1 MLKFIQTPEKFL
13 KNEIFPGCIFLPYE
27 MEKYGNYTYKRTPG
41 KDFSRKE
48 RYIYMNMNV
57 KKRLLEALKCFLEGE
72 KVQWESGISGEEW
85 GELFDLAIQ
94 HQILPM
100 IYEAVYACP
109 AFGSMP
115 DNQKDYIKHRM
126 IQQVMVQGRKT
137 AEFLALYSRL
147 LEKGLTPIVVKGI
160 ICREMYRE
168 PDYRA
173 SGDEDVLI
181 PPEQFTL
188 CDQVFRKNAMDY
200 LEPEKD
206 PEKEGEV
213 PYYKKGGLLHIEL
226 HKELFPSQS
235 EAYGELNEMFRDV
248 FQRKIQTEIQGIPVY
263 TMGHTDHLLYLIL
276 HAFKHFLHSGFGIR
290 QVCDIVIYAN
300 TYGSEIDWEYLYQA
314 CQKIRGENFTAAL
327 FHIGEKYL
335 NFDKEQAHYPAVW
348 QQEEADGEALLD
360 DLLQGGVFGDSSLS
374 RKHSSNMTLAAVTD
388 EKKGRKL
395 KASLSSSLFPD
406 KEYMAGKYTYLEK
419 YPFLLPAAWGSR
431 ILNYMKETRGT
442 KNNNAKESIE
452 IGNQRIELLKKY
464 KIIR

>member
-48 RYIYMNMNV
+48 RYIYMNENV

-100 IYEAVYACP
+100 VYEAVYACP

-137 AEFLALYSRL
+137 AEFLPLYSRL
-147 LEKGLTPIVVKGI
+147 LEKSLTPIVVKGI

-188 CDQVFRKNAMDY
+188 CDQVFRENAMDY

>member
-48 RYIYMNMNV
+48 RYIYMNENV

-100 IYEAVYACP
+100 VYEAVYACP

-147 LEKGLTPIVVKGI
+147 LEKSLTPIVVKGI

-188 CDQVFRKNAMDY
+188 CDQVFRENAMDY

>member
-100 IYEAVYACP
+100 VYEAVYACP

-147 LEKGLTPIVVKGI
+147 LEKSLTPIVVKGI

-188 CDQVFRKNAMDY
+188 CDQVFRENAMDY

-226 HKELFPSQS
+226 HKELFPAQS
-235 EAYGELNEMFRDV
+235 EAYGELNEMFRNV

-335 NFDKEQAHYPAVW
+335 NFDKE
-348 QQEEADGEALLD
+348 
-360 DLLQGGVFGDSSLS
+360 
-374 RKHSSNMTLAAVTD
+374 
-388 EKKGRKL
+388 
-395 KASLSSSLFPD
+395 
-406 KEYMAGKYTYLEK
+406 
-419 YPFLLPAAWGSR
+419 
-431 ILNYMKETRGT
+431 
-442 KNNNAKESIE
+442 
-452 IGNQRIELLKKY
+452 
-464 KIIR
+464 

>member
-1 MLKFIQTPEKFL
+1 MRYFRAVF
-13 KNEIFPGCIFLPYE
+13 FLPYE

-48 RYIYMNMNV
+48 RYIYMNENV

-100 IYEAVYACP
+100 VYEAVYACP

-147 LEKGLTPIVVKGI
+147 LEKSLTPIVVKGI

-188 CDQVFRKNAMDY
+188 CDQVFRENAMDY

-226 HKELFPSQS
+226 HKELFPAQS
-235 EAYGELNEMFRDV
+235 EAYGELNEMFRNV

-348 QQEEADGEALLD
+348 QEEEADGEALLD

-388 EKKGRKL
+388 EKKGKKA
-395 KASLSSSLFPD
+395 KASLASSLFPD

-431 ILNYMKETRGT
+431 ILNYMKETKGT
-442 KNNNAKESIE
+442 KNNDAKESIE

>member
-1 MLKFIQTPEKFL
+1 MPE
-13 KNEIFPGCIFLPYE
+13 
-27 MEKYGNYTYKRTPG
+27 
-41 KDFSRKE
+41 
-48 RYIYMNMNV
+48 
-57 KKRLLEALKCFLEGE
+57 
-72 KVQWESGISGEEW
+72 
-85 GELFDLAIQ
+85 
-94 HQILPM
+94 
-100 IYEAVYACP
+100 
-109 AFGSMP
+109 
-115 DNQKDYIKHRM
+115 NQKDYLKHRM

-137 AEFLALYSRL
+137 AEFLSLYSRL
-147 LEKGLTPIVVKGI
+147 LEKDLTPVVVKGI

-181 PPEQFTL
+181 PPEQFPL
-188 CDQVFRKNAMDY
+188 CDQVFRENAMDY

-248 FQRKIQTEIQGIPVY
+248 FQRKIQTEIQGVPVY

-314 CQKIRGENFTAAL
+314 CQKIHGENFTAAL

-335 NFDKEQAHYPAVW
+335 NFDKEQACYPALW

-388 EKKGRKL
+388 EKKGK
-395 KASLSSSLFPD
+395 KAKGSLASSLFP
-406 KEYMAGKYTYLEK
+406 E

-431 ILNYMKETRGT
+431 ILNYMKETQGT
-442 KNNNAKESIE
+442 KNNDAKESIA

>member
-100 IYEAVYACP
+100 VYEAVYACP

-147 LEKGLTPIVVKGI
+147 LEKSLAPIVVKGI

-188 CDQVFRKNAMDY
+188 CDQVFRENAMDY

-226 HKELFPSQS
+226 HKELFPAQS
-235 EAYGELNEMFRDV
+235 EAYGELNEMFRNV

-300 TYGSEIDWEYLYQA
+300 IYGSEIDWEYLYQA

-348 QQEEADGEALLD
+348 QEEEADGEALLD

-388 EKKGRKL
+388 EKKGKKA
-395 KASLSSSLFPD
+395 KASLASSLFPD

-431 ILNYMKETRGT
+431 ILNYMKETKGT
-442 KNNNAKESIE
+442 KNNDAKESIA
-452 IGNQRIELLKKY
+452 IGNQRVELLKKY

>member
-100 IYEAVYACP
+100 VYEAVYACP
-109 AFGSMP
+109 VFGSMP

-147 LEKGLTPIVVKGI
+147 LEKSLTPIVVKGI

-188 CDQVFRKNAMDY
+188 CDQVFRENAMDY

-226 HKELFPSQS
+226 HKELFPAQS

-348 QQEEADGEALLD
+348 QEEEADGEALLD

-388 EKKGRKL
+388 EKKGKKA
-395 KASLSSSLFPD
+395 KASLASSLFPD

-431 ILNYMKETRGT
+431 ILNYMKETKGT
-442 KNNNAKESIE
+442 KNNDAKESIA
-452 IGNQRIELLKKY
+452 IGNQRVELLKKY

>member
-147 LEKGLTPIVVKGI
+147 LEKSLTPIVVKGI

-188 CDQVFRKNAMDY
+188 CDQVFRENAMDY

-226 HKELFPSQS
+226 HKELFPAQS
-235 EAYGELNEMFRDV
+235 EAYGELNEMFRNV

-300 TYGSEIDWEYLYQA
+300 IYGSEIDWEYLYQA

-348 QQEEADGEALLD
+348 QEEEADGEALLD

-388 EKKGRKL
+388 EKKGKKA
-395 KASLSSSLFPD
+395 KASLASSLFPD

-431 ILNYMKETRGT
+431 ILNYMKETKGT
-442 KNNNAKESIE
+442 KNNDAKESIA
-452 IGNQRIELLKKY
+452 IGNQRVELLKKY

>member
-1 MLKFIQTPEKFL
+1 MENIGNREKHC
-13 KNEIFPGCIFLPYE
+13 KN
-27 MEKYGNYTYKRTPG
+27 
-41 KDFSRKE
+41 FSRKE
-48 RYIYMNMNV
+48 KILMNENI
-57 KKRLLEALKCFLEGE
+57 KKRLLEALKSFLEGE
-72 KVQWESGISGEEW
+72 KVQWESGVSPEEW
-85 GELFDLAIQ
+85 GTLFDLAIQ

-100 IYEAVYACP
+100 IYEAAYACP
-109 AFGSMP
+109 AFQSMP
-115 DNQKDYIKHRM
+115 QTQKDYMKHRM

-137 AEFLALYSRL
+137 AEFLSLYSKL
-147 LEKGLTPIVVKGI
+147 LEKDLTPIVVKGI

-181 PPEQFTL
+181 PPEQFPL
-188 CDQVFRKNAMDY
+188 CDQVFRENAMDY

-248 FQRKIQTEIQGIPVY
+248 FQRKIQTEIQGVPVY

-314 CQKIRGENFTAAL
+314 CQKIHGENFTAAI

-335 NFDKEQAHYPAVW
+335 NFDKEQACYPALW

-388 EKKGRKL
+388 EKKGK
-395 KASLSSSLFPD
+395 KAKGSLASSLFPD

-431 ILNYMKETRGT
+431 ILNYMKETQGT
-442 KNNNAKESIE
+442 KNNDAKESIA

>member
-100 IYEAVYACP
+100 VYEAVYACP

-147 LEKGLTPIVVKGI
+147 LEKSLTPIVVKGI

-188 CDQVFRKNAMDY
+188 CDQVFRENAMDY

-226 HKELFPSQS
+226 HKELFPAQS
-235 EAYGELNEMFRDV
+235 EAYGELNEMFRNV

-300 TYGSEIDWEYLYQA
+300 IYGSEIDWEYLYQA

-348 QQEEADGEALLD
+348 QEEEADGEALLD

-388 EKKGRKL
+388 EKKGK
-395 KASLSSSLFPD
+395 KAKGSLASSLFPD

-431 ILNYMKETRGT
+431 ILNYMKETKGT
-442 KNNNAKESIE
+442 KNNDAKESIA
-452 IGNQRIELLKKY
+452 IGNQRVELLKKY

>member
-13 KNEIFPGCIFLPYE
+13 KNLIFPCCIFLPYE

-100 IYEAVYACP
+100 VYEAVYACP

-147 LEKGLTPIVVKGI
+147 LEKSLTPIVVKGI

-181 PPEQFTL
+181 PSEQFTL
-188 CDQVFRKNAMDY
+188 CDQVFRENAMDY

-226 HKELFPSQS
+226 HKELFPAQS
-235 EAYGELNEMFRDV
+235 EAYGELNEMFRNV

-348 QQEEADGEALLD
+348 QEEEADGEALLD

-388 EKKGRKL
+388 EKKGKKA
-395 KASLSSSLFPD
+395 KASLASSLFPD

-431 ILNYMKETRGT
+431 ILNYMKETKGT
-442 KNNNAKESIE
+442 KNNDAKESIE

>member
-1 MLKFIQTPEKFL
+1 
-13 KNEIFPGCIFLPYE
+13 

-48 RYIYMNMNV
+48 RYIYMNENV

-100 IYEAVYACP
+100 VYEAVYACP

-147 LEKGLTPIVVKGI
+147 LEKSLTPIVVKGI

-168 PDYRA
+168 PDYRV

-181 PPEQFTL
+181 PSEQFTL
-188 CDQVFRKNAMDY
+188 CDQVFRENAMDY

-226 HKELFPSQS
+226 HKELFPAQS
-235 EAYGELNEMFRDV
+235 EAYGELNEMFRNV

-335 NFDKEQAHYPAVW
+335 NFDKEQVHYPAVW